1 MSYRKALKDAERF
14 LEQAGVPDAGIDAW
28 YLMEYVL
35 KQNGISDAGRS
46 WYFLHCEEE
55 MPENC
60 QVAYQKLL
68 KKRGERIP
76 LQQLTG
82 EQEFMGIS
90 FLVNEHVL
98 IPRQDTEVLV
108 EEALKQKREG
118 MKVLDLCTG
127 SGCILL
133 SILKNLKQGTGVG
146 IDISEQALE
155 VARRNAKRLGLEAAT
170 TFVLSDLFEKAQ
182 GPYDMIVSNPPYI
195 ETEEIAQLMPEV
207 RDHEPR
213 LALDGM
219 SDGLYYYR
227 SIVSQCRDYLKEDGA
242 LLFEIGAGQG
252 AAVSELLKEA
262 GFVSVQ
268 VIKDL
273 AGLDRV
279 VAGKAGTKKG
289 KQEKDV

>member
-1 MSYRKALKDAERF
+1 MGS
-14 LEQAGVPDAGIDAW
+14 
-28 YLMEYVL
+28 
-35 KQNGISDAGRS
+35 
-46 WYFLHCEEE
+46 E
-55 MPENC
+55 M
-60 QVAYQKLL
+60 
-68 KKRGERIP
+68 
-76 LQQLTG
+76 
-82 EQEFMGIS
+82 
-90 FLVNEHVL
+90 
-98 IPRQDTEVLV
+98 
-108 EEALKQKREG
+108 
-118 MKVLDLCTG
+118 
-127 SGCILL
+127 CIR
-133 SILKNLKQGTGVG
+133 
-146 IDISEQALE
+146 D
-155 VARRNAKRLGLEAAT
+155 R
-170 TFVLSDLFEKAQ
+170 
-182 GPYDMIVSNPPYI
+182 PYI

>member
-1 MSYRKALKDAERF
+1 MTYEEARKKAEQI
-14 LEQAGVPDAGIDAW
+14 LTKAGVPDASLDAW
-28 YLMEYVL
+28 YLMEYALQKVEKKETGRIWYL
-35 KQNGISDAGRS
+35 LNRQENILPGTLTYYQELVTERKQ
-46 WYFLHCEEE
+46 
-55 MPENC
+55 
-60 QVAYQKLL
+60 
-68 KKRGERIP
+68 RIP
-76 LQQLTG
+76 LQHLTG
-82 EQEFMGIS
+82 EQEFYGYP
-90 FLVNEHVL
+90 FYVNEHVL

-108 EEALKQKREG
+108 EEALKYKKPG
-118 MKVLDLCTG
+118 MRVLDMCTG

-133 SILKNLKQGTGVG
+133 SILKNLDHGTGDG

-155 VARRNAKRLGLEAAT
+155 VARRNAKRLGLEAEA
-170 TFVLSDLFEKAQ
+170 TFVLSDLFEKVQ

-195 ETEEIAQLMPEV
+195 ETEEIEHLMPEV

-219 SDGLYYYR
+219 ADGLYYYR
-227 SIVSQCRDYLKEDGA
+227 SIVSKCRDYLKEDGA
-242 LLFEIGAGQG
+242 LLFEIGADQG

-262 GFVSVQ
+262 GFESVQ

-279 VAGKAGTKKG
+279 VAGRAGTKKG